1 MNIESNN
8 ESAKERMMAYLYDE
22 LSAAEKKAFEKELE
36 NNQALRNEVE
46 AFKDTRS
53 LLGKAGN
60 ESVTPPPF
68 FQLMDERKQSS
79 GNNAFKWVGSIAA
92 SLLILLFAAKLS
104 GLSVKVENGNTSI
117 AFNSSADLNGSY
129 IPKAEVNQMIE
140 TSLVAYDQKINQQLD
155 NRDQKQEHMLNAQFA
170 ENRTA
175 MANSL
180 NKIEK
185 KNEQLMANYWQKNT
199 AQQKQYM
206 TSLMGDFTNYVEQ
219 RRSEDMQYLIA
230 KINLLE
236 TDTDLL
242 ELETN
247 QLKSSYAVNNTEDA
261 Y

>member
-1 MNIESNN
+1 
-8 ESAKERMMAYLYDE
+8 
-22 LSAAEKKAFEKELE
+22 
-36 NNQALRNEVE
+36 
-46 AFKDTRS
+46 
-53 LLGKAGN
+53 
-60 ESVTPPPF
+60 
-68 FQLMDERKQSS
+68 
-79 GNNAFKWVGSIAA
+79 
-92 SLLILLFAAKLS
+92 
-104 GLSVKVENGNTSI
+104 
-117 AFNSSADLNGSY
+117 
-129 IPKAEVNQMIE
+129 
-140 TSLVAYDQKINQQLD
+140 
-155 NRDQKQEHMLNAQFA
+155 
-170 ENRTA
+170 

-199 AQQKQYM
+199 SQQKQYM